1 VDALTVDLE
10 VISQYESVEVTGRM
24 GPRDLEAVLQQWRA
38 VARQSSAISREIS
51 VALDRY
57 ERWGLET
64 EAMVARWARTA
75 AQMDSSA
82 LYLPTIPQIQ
92 LSQIE
97 TRDLVARLDS
107 LEVELLSLASTTSS
121 IENRVRA
128 ATARTRDDLALVR
141 RRLLIPNQRPLWSVP
156 LGDYSPAIAAREAGI
171 FLRGRLGFVAEYM
184 GGRRSAVLIHALLIL
199 LLAGVVRW
207 LGTFVGKAGHAVGTG
222 AEGESE
228 GGEDSAPEDGGG
240 GDPAG
245 TVEVSSGVGALVSA
259 GGLGGVGIRS
269 LSILAGR
276 PVSAGYLLSL
286 LLVPLIYGQL
296 PILVSDVLFLLSML
310 PAARISLSV
319 EDDELRAG
327 ALSLLALS
335 IGTYLVAIG
344 LSAAQ
349 VKRVLLLVIAA
360 GTLVLL
366 RQIQSSVRSAASPSW
381 LLRAFEVVARAM
393 AWGMVVAMVAS
404 AVGLTNLSGMLVIGI
419 VSLLYVTMLLRI
431 FFLTSEGILRV
442 LPYTPL
448 SAHLISL
455 RKHPEI
461 LVSKSRTVLQLVLA
475 GVWLSIAFR
484 YFGMTGVVSDAVWGV
499 LGLGVDVGNFHMDLG
514 DVLAFVAT
522 LWIALLISRFLR
534 FVFMEDVVPR
544 ADWPKGTPEAMAT
557 LGQYAILTIGFAVA
571 LVAANIP
578 MDRIA
583 LLVSAL
589 GIGVGFGLQNIVN
602 NFVSGLILLFER
614 PLAVGDTLEMGPLLA
629 EVKRIGIRASVVRT
643 FDGAEVIVP
652 NAELIQSQVVN
663 WTLSDRRRRLEVK
676 VGVRYGTDPTR
687 VLPLLREAALAH
699 PEVLREPAPVALFRE
714 FGDSSLNF
722 AVRFWI
728 AEPQRFWT
736 VWSEVTISVS
746 KALEA
751 AGIEIP
757 FPQRDLHLK
766 TVTEGAGTVLRGSV
780 DPTGPSAHEP
790 DRAEAEASTEETHA
804 SSGDSDA

>member
-1 VDALTVDLE
+1 VDALTEDLE
-10 VISQYESVEVTGRM
+10 VISQYESVEATGRM

-38 VARQSSAISREIS
+38 VGRESSAISSEIS
-51 VALDRY
+51 LALDRY

-64 EAMVARWARTA
+64 EAMAARWARTA
-75 AQMDSSA
+75 TQVDSSA

-92 LSQIE
+92 LSQLE
-97 TRDLVARLDS
+97 TEDLAARLDS
-107 LEVELLSLASTTSS
+107 LEIELLSLASTTSS

-128 ATARTRDDLALVR
+128 ATSRTRQDLALVR
-141 RRLLIPNQRPLWSVP
+141 RRLLTPNQRPLWRVP
-156 LGDYSPAIAAREAGI
+156 LGDYSPAIAAREAGV
-171 FLRGRLGFVAEYM
+171 FLGGRLGFVAEYM
-184 GGRRSAVLIHALLIL
+184 GGSRTELLIHVLLIL
-199 LLAGVVRW
+199 LMGGGVRW
-207 LGTFVGKAGHAVGTG
+207 MGTFVGKAGHTERTG

-228 GGEDSAPEDGGG
+228 AGEDSAAEDGGA
-240 GDPAG
+240 GDRAG
-245 TVEVSSGVGALVSA
+245 TAEVPSGLEALVSS
-259 GGLGGVGIRS
+259 GGLGGVGVRS
-269 LSILAGR
+269 LSLLARR
-276 PVSAGYLLSL
+276 PLSAGYLLSL
-286 LLVPLIYGQL
+286 LFVPFIYGQL
-296 PILVSDVLFLLSML
+296 PILVSDVLFFLSML
-310 PAARISLSV
+310 PAARISLSL
-319 EDDELRAG
+319 EDSELRAG

-349 VKRVLLLVIAA
+349 VKRVLLLVIAV
-360 GTLVLL
+360 GTLILL
-366 RQIQSSVRSAASPSW
+366 RRIQSSVRGAESPPW
-381 LLRAFEVVARAM
+381 LLRAFGAVAQAM
-393 AWGMVVAMVAS
+393 AWGMVVAIVAS
-404 AVGLTNLSGMLVIGI
+404 TLGLTNLSGMLVIGI

-431 FFLTSEGILRV
+431 LFLTSEGILRV
-442 LPYTPL
+442 LPHTPL
-448 SAHLISL
+448 STHLISL
-455 RKHPEI
+455 RNHPEI
-461 LVSKSRTVLQLVLA
+461 LVSKSRTVLQVVLA
-475 GVWLSIAFR
+475 VVWLSIAFR

-499 LGLGVDVGNFHMDLG
+499 LGLGVDVGNFHLDLG

-544 ADWPKGTPEAMAT
+544 ADWPKGTPEAAAA
-557 LGQYAILTIGFAVA
+557 LGQYAILTVGFAVA

-676 VGVRYGTDPTR
+676 VGIKYGTDPTR

-728 AEPQRFWT
+728 AEPERFWT
-736 VWSEVTISVS
+736 VWSEVTISVNN
-746 KALEA
+746 ALA
-751 AGIEIP
+751 KAGIEIP

-780 DPTGPSAHEP
+780 DSTEPSAHGP
-790 DRAEAEASTEETHA
+790 DPAEAKASTEETHA

>member
-1 VDALTVDLE
+1 VDDLTEDLE
-10 VISQYESVEVTGRM
+10 VISQYESVEATGRM

-38 VARQSSAISREIS
+38 VGRQSSAISREIS
-51 VALDRY
+51 LALDRD
-57 ERWGLET
+57 ERWGLEAN
-64 EAMVARWARTA
+64 AMAGRWAATA
-75 AQMDSSA
+75 ARVDSSA

-92 LSQIE
+92 LSQLE
-97 TRDLVARLDS
+97 TRDLIARLDS
-107 LEVELLSLASTTSS
+107 LEIELLSLASTTSS

-128 ATARTRDDLALVR
+128 ATSRTRQDLALVR
-141 RRLLIPNQRPLWSVP
+141 RRLLTPNQRPLWRVP
-156 LGDYSPAIAAREAGI
+156 VGDYSPAVAAREAGV
-171 FLRGRLGFVAEYM
+171 FLKGRLGFVAEYM
-184 GGRRSAVLIHALLIL
+184 GGSLAEALIHVMLIL
-199 LLAGVVRW
+199 LLGGGVRW
-207 LGTFVGKAGHAVGTG
+207 LGSFVGKVGHSDSAGAVGD
-222 AEGESE
+222 SE
-228 GGEDSAPEDGGG
+228 AGDDPAPEDGGA
-240 GDPAG
+240 GDRAG
-245 TVEVSSGVGALVSA
+245 ATEVSSGVEALVSS
-259 GGLGGVGIRS
+259 GGVGGVGIRS
-269 LSILAGR
+269 LSILARR
-276 PVSAGYLLSL
+276 PLSAGYLLSL
-286 LLVPLIYGQL
+286 LFVPLIYGQL

-319 EDDELRAG
+319 EDPELRSG

-335 IGTYLVAIG
+335 VGTYMVAIG

-360 GTLVLL
+360 GTLILL
-366 RQIQSSVRSAASPSW
+366 RRIQRWIQGVDAPPR
-381 LLRAFEVVARAM
+381 LVRAFGAVARAM
-393 AWGMVVAMVAS
+393 YWGMVVAIVAS
-404 AVGLTNLSGMLVIGI
+404 ALGLTNLSGMLVIGI

-431 FFLTSEGILRV
+431 LFLALEGILRV
-442 LPYTPL
+442 LPHTPL

-455 RKHPEI
+455 RNHPEI
-461 LVSKSRTVLQLVLA
+461 LVSKSRNVLQLVLA
-475 GVWLSIAFR
+475 GMWLSVAVR
-484 YFGMTGVVSDAVWGV
+484 YFGMTGVVSDALGGF

-544 ADWPKGTPEAMAT
+544 ADWPKGTPEAAAA
-557 LGQYAILTIGFAVA
+557 LGQYAILTVGFAVA
-571 LVAANIP
+571 LIAANIP

-629 EVKRIGIRASVVRT
+629 EVRRIGIRASIVRT

-736 VWSEVTISVS
+736 VWSEVTISVNN
-746 KALEA
+746 ALA
-751 AGIEIP
+751 DAGIEIP

-780 DPTGPSAHEP
+780 DSTAPSAHGP
-790 DRAEAEASTEETHA
+790 DRAEAKASTEETQA